1 MFDLDWSKLMLI
13 AVIAVV
19 FIGPKELPSAL
30 RTLGKWVAKARTM
43 AGEFQRNVDD
53 MMREADLQ
61 DIKKSVDEIRGIASS
76 PTTLVE
82 KAIDPKG
89 ELRNA
94 FAPPEFGS
102 LEPPADKLAA
112 ITPPVTAPQPAP
124 APPPASPAVA
134 SAPPASD
141 QPAAPVPVA
150 PAAPPPA
157 ATGPAATPAVAPP
170 PAGAGTRASA

>member
-89 ELRNA
+89 ELRSA

-112 ITPPVTAPQPAP
+112 ITPPAATTPGSPAPVSTAPGPAPQP
-124 APPPASPAVA
+124 
-134 SAPPASD
+134 
-141 QPAAPVPVA
+141 
-150 PAAPPPA
+150 
-157 ATGPAATPAVAPP
+157 
-170 PAGAGTRASA
+170 